1 MRTQISKWGNSLA
14 VRLPRSLVSSL
25 KLTEG
30 TEVEFQSS
38 RNGIVMKRAK
48 PRYELS
54 ELVKG
59 ITRENCHGEDDWGQP
74 VGAESW

>member
-1 MRTQISKWGNSLA
+1 MRTQVIKWGNSLA

-30 TEVEFQSS
+30 TEIELQIC
-38 RNGIVMKRAK
+38 RNGIVLKGAK

-59 ITRENCHGEDDWGQP
+59 ITRENCHGEDEWK
-74 VGAESW
+74 A

>member
-1 MRTQISKWGNSLA
+1 MRIQVNKWGNSLV

-30 TEVEFQSS
+30 TEIELQIS
-38 RNGIVMKRAK
+38 RSDIVMKRAK

-59 ITRENCHGEDDWGQP
+59 ITRENCHGEDDW
-74 VGAESW
+74 

>member
-1 MRTQISKWGNSLA
+1 MRIQVSKWGNSLA
-14 VRLPRSLVSSL
+14 VRLPQSLVSSL

-30 TEVEFQSS
+30 TEIELQIS
-38 RNGIVMKRAK
+38 RSGIVMTKAK

-59 ITRENCHGEDDWGQP
+59 ITRENCHGEYDW
-74 VGAESW
+74 